1 MAMSTA
7 TPADSGVASG
17 LYNTTVQ
24 VGGAIGLA
32 VLSSLSNDRAHHLA
46 ATGASTASALTGGYH
61 LAFVAAAAAGALA
74 AGLAVVVLRPA
85 AAPVPEVRVEKPV
98 PALD

>member
-1 MAMSTA
+1 
-7 TPADSGVASG
+7 VASG

-46 ATGASTASALTGGYH
+46 AAGAGSASALTGGYH
-61 LAFVAAAAAGALA
+61 VAFVAAAAAAALA
-74 AGLAVVVLRPA
+74 AGLAVVVLRPTA
-85 AAPVPEVRVEKPV
+85 VHASDLHALEPV

>member
-1 MAMSTA
+1 MSAA

-32 VLSSLSNDRAHHLA
+32 ALSTLATSRSGHLA
-46 ATGASTASALTGGYH
+46 ASGAGRAEALTGGYH
-61 LAFVAAAAAGALA
+61 LAFLGAALA
-74 AGLAVVVLRPA
+74 AVLATALAAVVLRPA
-85 AAPVPEVRVEKPV
+85 RHPQVERTAELV
-98 PALD
+98 AVGDC